1 MIKVPGTL
9 EGLPAIEE
17 LLSRGININVT
28 LLFSVVMYEQVAWRH
43 VRGLER
49 LSANGGD
56 VGQIAS
62 VASFF
67 VSRID
72 NLIDTQLETKI
83 KHESNGSLRAVMEGL
98 RGKVAIANAKLA
110 YQKFEEIFES
120 QDFQALKAKGARVQ
134 RVLWASTG
142 TKNPNYSDTLYVDQ
156 LIGPDTVNTMPE
168 ATFAAF
174 REHGIVKNAIQ
185 EGLEEAKA
193 TPCSSWQTWGSSL
206 MR

>member
-49 LSANGGD
+49 LSANAGD

-134 RVLWASTG
+134 RVLWATPRAPKTRTIRIRCMSINSLGRTPSIPCP
-142 TKNPNYSDTLYVDQ
+142 KPRLR
-156 LIGPDTVNTMPE
+156 LFANT
-168 ATFAAF
+168 A
-174 REHGIVKNAIQ
+174 
-185 EGLEEAKA
+185 
-193 TPCSSWQTWGSSL
+193 S
-206 MR
+206 